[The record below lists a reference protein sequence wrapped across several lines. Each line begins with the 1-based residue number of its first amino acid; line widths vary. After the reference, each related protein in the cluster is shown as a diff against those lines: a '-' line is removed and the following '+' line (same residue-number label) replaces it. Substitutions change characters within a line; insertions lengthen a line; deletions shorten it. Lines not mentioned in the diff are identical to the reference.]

1 MDRLSTNSQSTI
13 SKTGNGVNKLKMGQ
27 NLTFKLNFT
36 LKIKVDHPQK
46 Q

>member
-1 MDRLSTNSQSTI
+1 MS
-13 SKTGNGVNKLKMGQ
+13 NGVKKLKMSQ
-27 NLTFKLNFT
+27 NLIFKLNLT